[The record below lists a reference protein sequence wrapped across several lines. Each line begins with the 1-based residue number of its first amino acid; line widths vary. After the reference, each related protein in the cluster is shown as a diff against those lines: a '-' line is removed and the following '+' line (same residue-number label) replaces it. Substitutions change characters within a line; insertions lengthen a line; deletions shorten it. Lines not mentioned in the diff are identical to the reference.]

1 VNHGTSK
8 FRHGSPP
15 FQSID
20 KVGTEQAPVE
30 NRSAGGQ
37 WQAVEVRDTVDISRQ
52 ARELAARAGA
62 GKVKTSVSAASDLN
76 KNIARVKKATTA
88 VKTIRSHKLRL
99 VLATGT
105 ILRPGVKTTVNAFA

>member
-1 VNHGTSK
+1 MVQVSSDMAAHLSNRSN
-8 FRHGSPP
+8 
-15 FQSID
+15 
-20 KVGTEQAPVE
+20 KVSTEQLQVE
-30 NRSAGGQ
+30 NRPTGGQ
-37 WQAVEVRDTVDISRQ
+37 GQAVGVRDTVDISRQ

-62 GKVKTSVSAASDLN
+62 EKVKTNVSETSDLN

-88 VKTIRSHKLRL
+88 VKSIRSHRLRL